1 MSPSSAAGPGE
12 PPVLDH
18 VNKDIVEQLQQDGR
32 RSYATLAKAVGL
44 SEPAVRQRVQKLL
57 DTGVMQIVAVTDPLM
72 LGLAR
77 QAMIGIRADGDL
89 RSIADQ
95 LAALE
100 EIDYVVICT
109 GSFDL
114 LIELVVSDD
123 EQLLDIL
130 NDAIRSIPGVRDTEV
145 FVYLKL
151 VKQTYTWG
159 TR

>member
-1 MSPSSAAGPGE
+1 MSPSSAGSPGDQ
-12 PPVLDH
+12 PVLDN
-18 VNKDIVEQLQQDGR
+18 VNKDIIEHLQQDGR
-32 RSYATLAKAVGL
+32 ASYATLAKAVGL

-57 DTGVMQIVAVTDPLM
+57 DGGIMQIVAVTDPLR
-72 LGLAR
+72 LGFVR

-95 LAALE
+95 LAALDA
-100 EIDYVVICT
+100 IDYVVICT

-114 LIELVVSDD
+114 LVELVVSGD
-123 EQLLDIL
+123 EELLDIL
-130 NDAIRSIPGVRDTEV
+130 NDRIRSIDGVRDTEV

>member
-1 MSPSSAAGPGE
+1 MAPSSAGE
-12 PPVLDH
+12 PPVLDQI
-18 VNKDIVEQLQQDGR
+18 NKDIVEQLQQDGR

-72 LGLAR
+72 LGFAR

-89 RSIADQ
+89 RGIADQ
-95 LAALE
+95 LAALD

-114 LIELVVSDD
+114 LVELVVSDD

-130 NDAIRSIPGVRDTEV
+130 NDDIRAIPGVRDTEV

>member
-1 MSPSSAAGPGE
+1 M
-12 PPVLDH
+12 LDQ

-32 RSYATLAKAVGL
+32 RSYAALAKAVGL

-57 DTGVMQIVAVTDPLM
+57 DAGVMQIVAVTDPLM
-72 LGLAR
+72 LGFAR

-89 RSIADQ
+89 RAIADQ

-123 EQLLDIL
+123 EQLLNIL
-130 NDAIRSIPGVRDTEV
+130 NDAIRAIPGVRDTEV

>member
-1 MSPSSAAGPGE
+1 MSPSSAGSPVE
-12 PPVLDH
+12 SPVLDQ

-72 LGLAR
+72 LGFAR

>member
-1 MSPSSAAGPGE
+1 MAPSSAGSAGE
-12 PPVLDH
+12 PPVLDQI
-18 VNKDIVEQLQQDGR
+18 NKDIVEQLQQDGR

-72 LGLAR
+72 LGFAR

-89 RSIADQ
+89 RAIADQ

-130 NDAIRSIPGVRDTEV
+130 NDEIRAIPGVRDTEV

>member
-1 MSPSSAAGPGE
+1 MSPSSAASQGE

-18 VNKDIVEQLQQDGR
+18 VNKAIIEQLQQDGR
-32 RSYATLAKAVGL
+32 RSYAALAKAVGL

-57 DTGVMQIVAVTDPLM
+57 DVGVMQIVAVTDPLM
-72 LGLAR
+72 LGFSR

-89 RSIADQ
+89 RAIADQ

>member
-1 MSPSSAAGPGE
+1 MSPSSAGSSGD
-12 PPVLDH
+12 PPVLDR

-57 DTGVMQIVAVTDPLM
+57 DTGMMQIVAVTDPLM
-72 LGLAR
+72 LGFAR

-89 RSIADQ
+89 RAIADQ
-95 LAALE
+95 LAALD

-130 NDAIRSIPGVRDTEV
+130 NDAVRSIPGVRDTEV

>member
-1 MSPSSAAGPGE
+1 MAPSSAGSAGE
-12 PPVLDH
+12 PPVLDQI
-18 VNKDIVEQLQQDGR
+18 NKDIVEQLQQDGR

-72 LGLAR
+72 LGFAR

-89 RSIADQ
+89 RGIADQ
-95 LAALE
+95 LAALD

-114 LIELVVSDD
+114 LVELVVSDD

-130 NDAIRSIPGVRDTEV
+130 NDDIRAIPGVRDTEV

>member
-1 MSPSSAAGPGE
+1 
-12 PPVLDH
+12 VLDH
-18 VNKDIVEQLQQDGR
+18 VNKAIIEQLQQDGR
-32 RSYATLAKAVGL
+32 RSYAALAKAVGL

-57 DTGVMQIVAVTDPLM
+57 DSGVMQIVGVTDPLM
-72 LGLAR
+72 LGFAR

-89 RSIADQ
+89 RSIAHE

-114 LIELVVSDD
+114 LVELVVSDD

>member
-1 MSPSSAAGPGE
+1 MAPTSAGSAGE
-12 PPVLDH
+12 PPVLDRI
-18 VNKDIVEQLQQDGR
+18 NKDIVEQLQQDGR
-32 RSYATLAKAVGL
+32 RSYATLAKGVGL

-72 LGLAR
+72 LGFAR

-89 RSIADQ
+89 RGIADQ
-95 LAALE
+95 LAALD

-114 LIELVVSDD
+114 LVELVVSDD

-130 NDAIRSIPGVRDTEV
+130 NDDIRAIPGVRDTEV

>member
-1 MSPSSAAGPGE
+1 MAPSSAGSASE
-12 PPVLDH
+12 PPVLDQI
-18 VNKDIVEQLQQDGR
+18 NKDIVEQLQQDGR

-72 LGLAR
+72 LGFAR

-89 RSIADQ
+89 RGIADQ
-95 LAALE
+95 LAALD

-114 LIELVVSDD
+114 LVELVVSDD

-130 NDAIRSIPGVRDTEV
+130 NDDIRAIPGVRDTEV

>member
-1 MSPSSAAGPGE
+1 MAPSSAGSAGE
-12 PPVLDH
+12 PPVLDQI
-18 VNKDIVEQLQQDGR
+18 NKDIVEQLQQDGR

-72 LGLAR
+72 LGFAR

-89 RSIADQ
+89 RAIADQ

-130 NDAIRSIPGVRDTEV
+130 NDEIRTIPGVRDTEV